1 VTRPRRERKPA
12 ACIALA
18 ATLAALAGCGG
29 DGSDDADRTY
39 SVDIE
44 RVAFAP
50 LQRIAQPNTF
60 ALTVRN
66 SGERAIADLVVTLR
80 GFGDDASA
88 ADQSATMRDRWL
100 VDAPPPGATT
110 ASDDAWAV
118 GKLAPG
124 ATRTLRWGVTP
135 VLAGRHKLDYA
146 FGAGAGGGSVQRED
160 GKPARG
166 SLTVRVTAKPAFA
179 RVDPRTGRVERRE

>member
-1 VTRPRRERKPA
+1 M
-12 ACIALA
+12 
-18 ATLAALAGCGG
+18 
-29 DGSDDADRTY
+29 
-39 SVDIE
+39 
-44 RVAFAP
+44 
-50 LQRIAQPNTF
+50 
-60 ALTVRN
+60 RN
-66 SGERAIADLVVTLR
+66 SGERAITDLVVTLR
-80 GFGDDASA
+80 GFGDEASA

-135 VLAGRHKLDYA
+135 VLAGRHKLDYS
-146 FGAGAGGGSVQRED
+146 FGAGAGGGRVQQED
-160 GKPARG
+160 GDPARG

-179 RVDPRTGRVERRE
+179 RVDPRTGEVVRRE